1 MLQNDYDLQRNLL
14 MRFIWIFFIFTLLNS
29 ALANSSESN
38 EANFSLKIKG
48 VYVGN
53 LSFSGV
59 QDQDRY
65 TVEGTIKS
73 GGVFKLLNK
82 QEYTAKT
89 TGQIKH
95 SKFIPKNYAEYRN
108 KKGKKSTASLSYE
121 LGIPQIRLYSPPRK
135 TNSETINPE
144 TQKGTVDPLTAIY
157 ATLADISNGKLC
169 ELNMNVFDG
178 KRKSS
183 VRLIP
188 ILKERKGLI
197 MCFGEYKRI
206 AGFSK
211 KDMEEKTR
219 FPFNLFYKKHSK
231 TKYELKKL
239 IIETIYGTAVLTR
252 KNNKN

>member
-1 MLQNDYDLQRNLL
+1 
-14 MRFIWIFFIFTLLNS
+14 MRFIWTFFIFTLLNS
-29 ALANSSESN
+29 ALANSAESN
-38 EANFSLKIKG
+38 KANFSLKIKG

-53 LSFSGV
+53 LSFSGI
-59 QDQDRY
+59 QDQGIY
-65 TVEGTIKS
+65 SVEGAIKS
-73 GGVFKLLNK
+73 GGVFRLLNK

-89 TGQIKH
+89 TGQIKE
-95 SKFIPKNYAEYRN
+95 SNFIPKSYVEYRD

-121 LGIPQIRLYSPPRK
+121 LGIPQIRLYSPPRQ
-135 TNSETINPE
+135 TNSETIDPK

-157 ATLADISNGKLC
+157 ATLSDVSNGKLC
-169 ELNMNVFDG
+169 ELNLKVFDG

-183 VRLIP
+183 VKLVP